1 MLRTLVIALLL
12 ANAAF
17 FAWTQGWLDAV
28 VGSAAHAEREPQ
40 RLAQQVHPEAVR
52 LLPAHVALAASA
64 PPATRCLEAGPF
76 DATEVVA
83 AEAAL
88 AANPA
93 ASAIVG
99 RWSRLSTD
107 TPGVWMIAVGRAAPH
122 DAQLKKI
129 TELKRLGVSFEVV
142 KAASGTDETLS
153 LGQFDALVAAQEA
166 LARLV
171 ARGIHTG
178 RIVEVT
184 PPATSHRLRVDAATP
199 PEATALAPLVGWR
212 DQAWRCERATA
223 RTARP
228 SASNQPQPSAPP
240 PWLSLD
246 GWVVW
251 ASATA
256 ALASSMPAPHVEVVQ

>member
-52 LLPAHVALAASA
+52 LLPAQVAVA
-64 PPATRCLEAGPF
+64 PPARRCLEAGPF
-76 DATEVVA
+76 DASEVVA
-83 AEAAL
+83 VEAAL

-93 ASAIVG
+93 ASALAG

-107 TPGVWMIAVGRAAPH
+107 TPGLWMIAVGRAAPRE
-122 DAQLKKI
+122 AQLKKI

-153 LGQFDALVAAQEA
+153 LGQFDTLVAAQEA

-184 PPATSHRLRVDAATP
+184 PSATSHRLRVDAATP
-199 PEATALAPLVGWR
+199 PEASALEAL
-212 DQAWRCERATA
+212 
-223 RTARP
+223 P
-228 SASNQPQPSAPP
+228 SAATGKGFVTCAPP
-240 PWLSLD
+240 
-246 GWVVW
+246 
-251 ASATA
+251 
-256 ALASSMPAPHVEVVQ
+256 